1 MFEKFSKKETDK
13 RVKDPSKRTL
23 LFGGTASVA
32 TLLFGNKLYQ
42 DYKQPNVDSDNQ
54 KEILSDQDENKFVDT
69 EMEFDAELT
78 PSNSVWFNDQV
89 SSFLPQFE
97 IDMPIVLERE
107 DVIKII
113 KEKFIASG
121 IDRPNLRSSV
131 EDLFIGIAIAESRLD
146 ESAVSSQGAF
156 RWLQLMPTTWD
167 DLAKEGESKDS
178 LEDNIAVAVRL
189 LEQEYRYLTQTCFVE
204 LAHIQK
210 EFFNNNA
217 TAFEKYFFTPLLVN
231 AYNAGM
237 GTIGNIL
244 KWFVKNFPNP
254 ESTIEAIGQSEV
266 MTGFDV
272 FYLFT
277 NKGYSEHIDI
287 DVPVTD
293 DTPPSRNYRQEASTY
308 VAKAYAAWIALKEA
322 ETKSKNN

>member
-1 MFEKFSKKETDK
+1 
-13 RVKDPSKRTL
+13 
-23 LFGGTASVA
+23 
-32 TLLFGNKLYQ
+32 
-42 DYKQPNVDSDNQ
+42 
-54 KEILSDQDENKFVDT
+54 DQDENKFVDT

-210 EFFNNNA
+210 EF
-217 TAFEKYFFTPLLVN
+217 
-231 AYNAGM
+231 
-237 GTIGNIL
+237 
-244 KWFVKNFPNP
+244 
-254 ESTIEAIGQSEV
+254 
-266 MTGFDV
+266 
-272 FYLFT
+272 
-277 NKGYSEHIDI
+277 
-287 DVPVTD
+287 
-293 DTPPSRNYRQEASTY
+293 
-308 VAKAYAAWIALKEA
+308 
-322 ETKSKNN
+322 

>member
-1 MFEKFSKKETDK
+1 
-13 RVKDPSKRTL
+13 
-23 LFGGTASVA
+23 VA
-32 TLLFGNKLYQ
+32 TVLFGNKLYQ
-42 DYKQPNVDSDNQ
+42 DYRPPSVGSDK
-54 KEILSDQDENKFVDT
+54 KENITNDDKNKFADS
-69 EMEFDAELT
+69 EMEFSAELT

-97 IDMPIVLERE
+97 IDMPIVLERA

-113 KEKFIASG
+113 KEKFVVEG
-121 IDRPNLRSSV
+121 IDRPDLRSSV

-146 ESAVSSQGAF
+146 ESAVSSLGAF
-156 RWLQLMPTTWD
+156 KWLQLMPTTWD
-167 DLAKEGESKDS
+167 SLALESESKDS

-189 LEQEYRYLTQTCFVE
+189 VEQEYRYLIQTCSVE

-210 EFFNNNA
+210 VFFNND
-217 TAFEKYFFTPLLVN
+217 TASFEEYFFTPLLMN

-237 GTIGNIL
+237 GNIGNIL
-244 KWFVKNFPNP
+244 KWFVKNFSTP

-266 MTGFDV
+266 LTDFDV

-287 DVPVTD
+287 DAPVTE
-293 DTPPSRNYRQEASTY
+293 DTPPARNYRQDASTY
-308 VAKAYAAWIALKEA
+308 VAKAYAAWRALKEA
-322 ETKSKNN
+322 ETKRENN

>member
-1 MFEKFSKKETDK
+1 M
-13 RVKDPSKRTL
+13 
-23 LFGGTASVA
+23 A
-32 TLLFGNKLYQ
+32 TVLFGNKLYQ
-42 DYKQPNVDSDNQ
+42 DYRPPSVGSDK
-54 KEILSDQDENKFVDT
+54 KENITNDDKNKFADS
-69 EMEFDAELT
+69 EMEFSAELT

-97 IDMPIVLERE
+97 IDMPIVLERA

-113 KEKFIASG
+113 KEKFVVEG
-121 IDRPNLRSSV
+121 IDRPDLRSSV

-146 ESAVSSQGAF
+146 ESAVSSLGAF
-156 RWLQLMPTTWD
+156 KWLQLMPTTWD
-167 DLAKEGESKDS
+167 SLALESESKDS

-189 LEQEYRYLTQTCFVE
+189 VEQEYRYLIQTCSVE

-210 EFFNNNA
+210 VFFNNDVA
-217 TAFEKYFFTPLLVN
+217 SFEEYFFTPLLMN

-237 GTIGNIL
+237 GNIGNIL
-244 KWFVKNFPNP
+244 KWFVKNFPTP

-266 MTGFDV
+266 LTDFDV

-287 DVPVTD
+287 DASVTE
-293 DTPPSRNYRQEASTY
+293 DTPPARNYRQDASTY
-308 VAKAYAAWIALKEA
+308 VAKAYAAWRALKEA
-322 ETKSKNN
+322 ETKRENN

>member
-1 MFEKFSKKETDK
+1 M
-13 RVKDPSKRTL
+13 
-23 LFGGTASVA
+23 A
-32 TLLFGNKLYQ
+32 TVLFGNKLYQ
-42 DYKQPNVDSDNQ
+42 DYRPPSVGSDK
-54 KEILSDQDENKFVDT
+54 KENITNDDKNKFADS
-69 EMEFDAELT
+69 EMEFSAELT

-97 IDMPIVLERE
+97 IDMPIVLERA

-113 KEKFIASG
+113 KEKFVVEG
-121 IDRPNLRSSV
+121 IDRPDLRSSV

-146 ESAVSSQGAF
+146 ESAVSSLGAF
-156 RWLQLMPTTWD
+156 KWLQLMPTTWD
-167 DLAKEGESKDS
+167 SLALESESKDS

-189 LEQEYRYLTQTCFVE
+189 VEQEYRYLIQTCSVE

-210 EFFNNNA
+210 VFFNND
-217 TAFEKYFFTPLLVN
+217 TASFEEYFFTPLLMN

-237 GTIGNIL
+237 GNIGNIL
-244 KWFVKNFPNP
+244 KWFVKNFPTP

-266 MTGFDV
+266 LTDFDV

-287 DVPVTD
+287 DAPVTE
-293 DTPPSRNYRQEASTY
+293 DTPPARNYRQDASTY
-308 VAKAYAAWIALKEA
+308 VAKAYAAWRALKEA
-322 ETKSKNN
+322 ETKRENN

>member
-1 MFEKFSKKETDK
+1 MFEKFSKKETDD

-23 LFGGTASVA
+23 LFGGTASFA
-32 TLLFGNKLYQ
+32 ALLFGNKLYQ
-42 DYKQPNVDSDNQ
+42 DHKQPTIDSDNQ
-54 KEILSDQDENKFVDT
+54 KKILKDEDKNRFVDS

-146 ESAVSSQGAF
+146 ESAVSSLGAF
-156 RWLQLMPTTWD
+156 KWLQLMPTTWD
-167 DLAKEGESKDS
+167 SLALESESKDS

-189 LEQEYRYLTQTCFVE
+189 VEQEYRYLIQTCSVE

-210 EFFNNNA
+210 VFFNND
-217 TAFEKYFFTPLLVN
+217 TASFEEYFFTPLLMN

-237 GTIGNIL
+237 GNIGNIL
-244 KWFVKNFPNP
+244 KWFVKNFSTP

-266 MTGFDV
+266 LTDFDV

-287 DVPVTD
+287 DAPVTE
-293 DTPPSRNYRQEASTY
+293 DTPPARNYRQDASTY
-308 VAKAYAAWIALKEA
+308 VAKAYAAWRALKEA
-322 ETKSKNN
+322 ETKRENN

>member
-1 MFEKFSKKETDK
+1 MPEKFFKKET
-13 RVKDPSKRTL
+13 VNDPSKRNFL
-23 LFGGTASVA
+23 IGGSASVA
-32 TLLFGNKLYQ
+32 TVLFGNKLYQ
-42 DYKQPNVDSDNQ
+42 DYRPPSVGSDK
-54 KEILSDQDENKFVDT
+54 KENITNDDKNKFADS
-69 EMEFDAELT
+69 EMEFSAELT

-97 IDMPIVLERE
+97 IDMPIVLERA

-113 KEKFIASG
+113 KEKFVVEG
-121 IDRPNLRSSV
+121 IDRPDLRSSV

-146 ESAVSSQGAF
+146 ESAVSSLGAF
-156 RWLQLMPTTWD
+156 KWLQLMPTTWD
-167 DLAKEGESKDS
+167 SLALESESKDS

-189 LEQEYRYLTQTCFVE
+189 VEQEYRYLIQTCSVE

-210 EFFNNNA
+210 VFFNND
-217 TAFEKYFFTPLLVN
+217 TASFEEYFFTPLLMN

-237 GTIGNIL
+237 GNIGNIL
-244 KWFVKNFPNP
+244 KWFVKNFSTP

-266 MTGFDV
+266 LTDFDV

-287 DVPVTD
+287 DASVTE
-293 DTPPSRNYRQEASTY
+293 DTPPARNYRQDASTY
-308 VAKAYAAWIALKEA
+308 VAKAYAAWRALKEA
-322 ETKSKNN
+322 ETKRENN

>member
-1 MFEKFSKKETDK
+1 M
-13 RVKDPSKRTL
+13 
-23 LFGGTASVA
+23 A
-32 TLLFGNKLYQ
+32 TVLFGNKLYQ
-42 DYKQPNVDSDNQ
+42 DYRPPSVGSDK
-54 KEILSDQDENKFVDT
+54 KENITNDDKNKFADS
-69 EMEFDAELT
+69 EMEFSAELT

-97 IDMPIVLERE
+97 IDMPIVLERA

-113 KEKFIASG
+113 KEKFVVEG
-121 IDRPNLRSSV
+121 IDRPDLRSSV

-146 ESAVSSQGAF
+146 ESAVSSLGAF
-156 RWLQLMPTTWD
+156 KWLQLMPTTWD
-167 DLAKEGESKDS
+167 SLALESESKDS

-189 LEQEYRYLTQTCFVE
+189 VEQEYRYLIQTCSVE

-210 EFFNNNA
+210 VFFNND
-217 TAFEKYFFTPLLVN
+217 TASFEEYFFTPLLMN

-237 GTIGNIL
+237 GNIGNIL
-244 KWFVKNFPNP
+244 KWFVKNFPTP

-266 MTGFDV
+266 LTDFDV

-287 DVPVTD
+287 DASVTE
-293 DTPPSRNYRQEASTY
+293 DTPPARNYRQDASTY
-308 VAKAYAAWIALKEA
+308 VAKAYAAWRALKEA
-322 ETKSKNN
+322 ETKRENN